1 VARQLGIGRSTVA
14 RAVASAVPPKYE
26 RKPVTTSFA
35 AFEPRVRALLAE
47 FPEMPATVIADRVG
61 WDGSISWFRENLAR
75 LRPQYRRPD
84 PADRLAWAAGD
95 AAQCD
100 LWFPP
105 GRIPL
110 EDGST
115 GLLPVLV
122 ITAAHSRF
130 TAGRMIPTRRTEDLL
145 LGSWELIRKLGRVPR
160 RLIWDNETGIGR
172 GGRLADGVAAFTGTP
187 ATQVVQLR
195 PRDPESKGI
204 VERRNG
210 YFETSFMPGRAF
222 ASPAD
227 FNAQFTGWLDRANDR
242 VVRTLR
248 ARPADLI
255 ETDRAAMLPL
265 PAIPPQL
272 GWTHEDYLAAVLER
286 EVSARSASGAQ
297 LRIRAAGFPAR
308 KTLEDFDFDAQP
320 AIRQQIAALASGAF
334 LTEARNTVLLG
345 PPGTGKTHLAI
356 SLGITAARHG
366 HRVLFATATDWV
378 TRLTDAHRHG
388 LLPKELA
395 RLRRY
400 GLIIVDEVGYLPF
413 EQDAANL
420 FFQLV
425 SSRYEHASL
434 ILTSNL
440 PFSGWGT
447 VFGDQAVAAAMIDRI
462 VHHADVLTL
471 KGASYRLRGRGIDS
485 LPSIKTQNQAD

>member
-1 VARQLGIGRSTVA
+1 MSSPA
-14 RAVASAVPPKYE
+14 ASDTAKQIRYL
-26 RKPVTTSFA
+26 A
-35 AFEPRVRALLAE
+35 AALKAPRITEAA
-47 FPEMPATVIADRVG
+47 
-61 WDGSISWFRENLAR
+61 AR
-75 LRPQYRRPD
+75 LASQAR
-84 PADRLAWAAGD
+84 D
-95 AAQCD
+95 A
-100 LWFPP
+100 
-105 GRIPL
+105 
-110 EDGST
+110 
-115 GLLPVLV
+115 
-122 ITAAHSRF
+122 
-130 TAGRMIPTRRTEDLL
+130 
-145 LGSWELIRKLGRVPR
+145 
-160 RLIWDNETGIGR
+160 
-172 GGRLADGVAAFTGTP
+172 
-187 ATQVVQLR
+187 
-195 PRDPESKGI
+195 
-204 VERRNG
+204 
-210 YFETSFMPGRAF
+210 
-222 ASPAD
+222 
-227 FNAQFTGWLDRANDR
+227 
-242 VVRTLR
+242 
-248 ARPADLI
+248 
-255 ETDRAAMLPL
+255 
-265 PAIPPQL
+265 

-286 EVSARSASGAQ
+286 EVSARHASGAQ

-308 KTLEDFDFDAQP
+308 KTLEDFDWDAQP
-320 AIRQQIAALASGAF
+320 AARQQIAALASGAF
-334 LTEARNTVLLG
+334 LTEARNIVLLG

-366 HRVLFATATDWV
+366 HRILFATATDWV

-388 LLPKELA
+388 RLPQELA

-485 LPSIKTQNQAD
+485 LPSIKTQNQAN